1 MFACRKGRFVALKV
15 VRSAQ
20 TFTETALDEIKLL
33 KCVGG
38 PYCCFVC
45 GRNKKK
51 ELTKHTNAREP

>member
-20 TFTETALDEIKLL
+20 TFTETALDEIELL

-38 PYCCFVC
+38 PHCCLVC
-45 GRNKKK
+45 
-51 ELTKHTNAREP
+51 